1 MHQTCSLKRIL
12 PSSVLQLYCIV
23 PERRFRAACQPET
36 GRFVRGLTSLAESN
50 RDRSGP
56 DSLPESNSAVV
67 NPKLHVWCFRVA
79 LPGPLLRGGTPGA
92 DRKIDAPDEE
102 VQAY

>member
-23 PERRFRAACQPET
+23 PERRFRAAGQPET

-79 LPGPLLRGGTPGA
+79 PPGPSLYEATEGSASEAA
-92 DRKIDAPDEE
+92 DVET
-102 VQAY
+102 